1 MTNKL
6 IWIADKS
13 EAGWATV
20 DKYLSDEVASGSDDV
35 KKIRTAEQRAFENEE
50 KYTRVA
56 KSGQNLSIFL
66 CSSRRCPF
74 FIIFSCLSGQILWA
88 LLYLFLF
95 HNKFIVLLLYHIVV
109 FYE

>member
-66 CSSRRCPF
+66 YDSNTILYDSV
-74 FIIFSCLSGQILWA
+74 LSFQL
-88 LLYLFLF
+88 
-95 HNKFIVLLLYHIVV
+95 NKFVNLAVSTERQFLL
-109 FYE
+109 